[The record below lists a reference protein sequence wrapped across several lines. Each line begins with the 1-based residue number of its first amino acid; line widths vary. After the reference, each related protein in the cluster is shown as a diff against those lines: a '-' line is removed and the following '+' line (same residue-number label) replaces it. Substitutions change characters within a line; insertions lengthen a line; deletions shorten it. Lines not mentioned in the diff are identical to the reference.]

1 MLRFANWD
9 SSSGW
14 ALRATALGRWLWRW
28 RWLILMNIYFVSPVL
43 LYEGRLRDKTVFFTL
58 PASILGLL
66 AMQLVGARRVWITHA
81 CLLPFYLT
89 AGIDL
94 FTIVNYQTRFASS
107 MIAIV
112 AGNLEN
118 AKEFLQADFTRTVG
132 SVAIVLAAFSLC
144 LVKIRRLRV
153 TVPRSFAV
161 LPLLGLAL
169 IYTAVRLYFG
179 SWSLVAMNDRTS
191 PFGIFSQTYLT
202 VGLSQEELRLR
213 KRAESFEFSASR
225 RAAPAGSETYV
236 LVVGES
242 ARRHNFGLYGYGR
255 DTTPLLSKTSNLL
268 AFRDVVTQDAQTK
281 VSVPL
286 ILTRGSIENQQR
298 AAREKSIITLFHD
311 VGFRTYWLSSQQR
324 EIAMAAISHY
334 TDEADV
340 VRFFER
346 QHDIVLINA
355 MREILTKEGDRPQKR
370 FFVLHTLGSHFNLTS
385 RYPRE
390 FARYPDGVSAGVNGS
405 SSLMNIYQYSKAS
418 SRTNHAEL
426 MNAYDNSIVYTD
438 YVLSQLI
445 DLLREQ
451 SGPSAML
458 YVSDHGDNLRDDGR
472 NLFGHAHNN
481 EYDLPIPLLFWY
493 SDDYARQFPD
503 NIATARLNLTHPL
516 TTRSVFYS
524 LAQMAAISMNDQ
536 DLSRLSVFSADLN
549 HYRRLVGQPTPF
561 DFDEWLART
570 GTTIPAGKVPQ

>member
-1 MLRFANWD
+1 
-9 SSSGW
+9 
-14 ALRATALGRWLWRW
+14 
-28 RWLILMNIYFVSPVL
+28 VL
-43 LYEGRLRDKTVFFTL
+43 LYEGRLRDQTVFFTL

-89 AGIDL
+89 VGIDL

-107 MIAIV
+107 MIVIV

-118 AKEFLQADFTRTVG
+118 AKEFLEADFTRTVG
-132 SVAIVLAAFSLC
+132 GAAIVLAAFSLC

-202 VGLSQEELRLR
+202 VGLSEEELRLR
-213 KRAESFEFSASR
+213 RRAESFEFSASR
-225 RAAPAGSETYV
+225 RTDPAGSETYV

-242 ARRHNFGLYGYGR
+242 ARRPNFGLYGYGR

-268 AFRDVVTQDAQTK
+268 AFRDVVSQDAQTK

-286 ILTRGSIENQQR
+286 ILTRGSIENLQR

-324 EIAMAAISHY
+324 EIAMAAISQY

-355 MREILTKEGDRPQKR
+355 MREILTREGDRQQKR

-390 FARYPDGVSAGVNGS
+390 FARYPDGIGAG
-405 SSLMNIYQYSKAS
+405 IKAS
-418 SRTNHAEL
+418 SVTNHVEL
-426 MNAYDNSIVYTD
+426 INACDNSILYTD

-445 DLLREQ
+445 DLLRERP
-451 SGPSAML
+451 GPNAML

-516 TTRSVFYS
+516 STRSVFYS
-524 LAQMAAISMNDQ
+524 LAQMAAISMNDE

-549 HYRRLVGQPTPF
+549 HYRRIVGQPTPF

-570 GTTIPAGKVPQ
+570 GTTIPTGKVPQ